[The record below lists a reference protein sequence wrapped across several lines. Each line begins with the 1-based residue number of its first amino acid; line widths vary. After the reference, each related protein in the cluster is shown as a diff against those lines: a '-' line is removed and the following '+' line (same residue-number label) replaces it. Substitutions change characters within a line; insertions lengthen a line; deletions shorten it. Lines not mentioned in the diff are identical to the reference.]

1 MLLAAGGAVVTT
13 PHPMAMAEANPCALD
28 SPPPPPLPPVVVPL
42 LPPPPKVVVAVVE
55 VDSLVLPSGGL
66 SKLATAFTT
75 SSHGTYTPS
84 LVMEVIRAAVAV
96 AIASIC
102 AAAVP
107 AMMGAPSEY
116 RVAGLPL
123 LLLLLLWMNVEEDG
137 E

>member
-1 MLLAAGGAVVTT
+1 
-13 PHPMAMAEANPCALD
+13 MAMAEANPCALD
-28 SPPPPPLPPVVVPL
+28 SPPSPPPLAPVVVPL
-42 LPPPPKVVVAVVE
+42 LPPPPKVVVVV
-55 VDSLVLPSGGL
+55 VVVVDDSLVLPNGGL

-116 RVAGLPL
+116 RVAGLLLL
-123 LLLLLLWMNVEEDG
+123 LLLLLLWMNVEEDDG

>member
-1 MLLAAGGAVVTT
+1 
-13 PHPMAMAEANPCALD
+13 MAMAEANPCALD

-42 LPPPPKVVVAVVE
+42 LPPPPKVE
-55 VDSLVLPSGGL
+55 VDSLVLPNGGGL

-116 RVAGLPL
+116 RVAGLLLL
-123 LLLLLLWMNVEEDG
+123 LLLLLLWMNVEEDDG